1 VLLGYSDRHNTDVA
15 TTASGTTST
24 RDWDRELTTGAIQS
38 IALTEHN
45 VMRVG
50 GNFNHWVAPY
60 GKRFYTGRRCDLETY
75 SFAATDEQRLGA
87 FIVDGGLRYQ
97 RTYINEY
104 GAFNID
110 EVASAY
116 RNVPSVKNQ
125 WEPAMWSAS
134 LGAAYYLSSH
144 LSINGNLVGGTVE
157 PRRGTLDGSLQP
169 PKNEGR
175 VMADLGFRLSNPRFG
190 TGTVSAFVVQR
201 RNGIN
206 LSGAVKTVNG
216 RVMELYENRDE
227 DSKGVEIDLRSRR
240 LKNTIQVFLNLTAM
254 TARFKAGNEMRRDP
268 EIPRAIAGGG
278 LSASRWGFD
287 LSVFSKFLSSYESQ
301 RFADPGINVPLGN
314 FNNLDLMLARRVG
327 TGKRTR
333 IYAEVRNV
341 ADKAY
346 STVVGYPDY
355 GRRVMIGLD
364 YTF

>member
-1 VLLGYSDRHNTDVA
+1 
-15 TTASGTTST
+15 
-24 RDWDRELTTGAIQS
+24 
-38 IALTEHN
+38 
-45 VMRVG
+45 
-50 GNFNHWVAPY
+50 
-60 GKRFYTGRRCDLETY
+60 
-75 SFAATDEQRLGA
+75 
-87 FIVDGGLRYQ
+87 
-97 RTYINEY
+97 
-104 GAFNID
+104 
-110 EVASAY
+110 
-116 RNVPSVKNQ
+116 
-125 WEPAMWSAS
+125 
-134 LGAAYYLSSH
+134 
-144 LSINGNLVGGTVE
+144 
-157 PRRGTLDGSLQP
+157 
-169 PKNEGR
+169 
-175 VMADLGFRLSNPRFG
+175 
-190 TGTVSAFVVQR
+190 
-201 RNGIN
+201 
-206 LSGAVKTVNG
+206 
-216 RVMELYENRDE
+216 MELFENRDE

-254 TARFKAGNEMRRDP
+254 TARFKAGNEMRRDL

-355 GRRVMIGLD
+355 GRRAMTGLD